1 MKFDT
6 SDKLYRLTFKV
17 LGQKKVQKF
26 LYVDNSF
33 SRRLLAPIPHMTRSP
48 SYKRALIA
56 LELVRYEL
64 TEDKDEGI
72 YDVEVKHIKI

>member
-6 SDKLYRLTFKV
+6 GDKLYRLTFKA
-17 LGQKKVQKF
+17 LGQKKIQKF

-33 SRRLLAPIPHMTRSP
+33 SKRLLAPIPHMTRSP
-48 SYKRALIA
+48 SYERALIA
-56 LELVRYEL
+56 LELVHYKL
-64 TEDKDEGI
+64 TEDKEHGI